1 MVTIIIIYIS
11 SNLKEEDIMSAV
23 HAMYFLIVSVS
34 NLIVLIRKLFIFIYF
49 ISLNYVLLNINY

>member
-1 MVTIIIIYIS
+1 MVTVIIYIS

-23 HAMYFLIVSVS
+23 PAMYFLIVSVS